1 MVSDAVFDNTAPPI
15 PDLYRTPPPLPTVR
29 GIRLTSGHPGAAPRR
44 LCAWWEILSSAGF
57 RSERAR
63 ALILHHHL
71 LLVLVQGRAPRATSG
86 TGSAPLAWPMVR

>member
-15 PDLYRTPPPLPTVR
+15 PDLYRTPPPLRTVR
-29 GIRLTSGHPGAAPRR
+29 GIRLTLARR
-44 LCAWWEILSSAGF
+44 RGGCAWWEILSSAGF

-71 LLVLVQGRAPRATSG
+71 LLVLVQGRAPPATSG